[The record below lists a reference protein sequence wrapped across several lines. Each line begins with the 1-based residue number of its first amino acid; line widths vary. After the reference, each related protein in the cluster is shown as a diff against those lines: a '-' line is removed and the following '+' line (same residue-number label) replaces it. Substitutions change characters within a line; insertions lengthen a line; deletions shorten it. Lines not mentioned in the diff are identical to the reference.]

1 MSVLAR
7 RPKPIAAEGTVVK
20 LPTAK
25 EASKKALAGQQAMVK
40 EADRLI
46 EWAASTVARQILE
59 ACSKGRHG
67 LYINLP
73 SHEDKDMEL
82 VMHEGVVQQLRKL
95 GYVVEVGGVG
105 HINLNWQIAEWTT
118 GPRQNKDPGWKD
130 EEIRRTRAN
139 DITKSLAKAL
149 GMSYRP
155 ELDDDED

>member
-1 MSVLAR
+1 MGVLAR

-25 EASKKALAGQQAMVK
+25 EASKKALAGQQAMEK

-59 ACSKGRHG
+59 ACSKGRHE
-67 LYINLP
+67 LYVSLP

-82 VMHEGVVQQLRKL
+82 VMHEGVVQRLRKL

-105 HINLNWQIAEWTT
+105 HIHLNWQIAEWTT
-118 GPRQNKDPGWKD
+118 GPRQKKDPGWKD
-130 EEIRRTRAN
+130 DEIKRARANELTRALA
-139 DITKSLAKAL
+139 KSL
-149 GMSYRP
+149 GVPYQF
-155 ELDDDED
+155 DHYDDED